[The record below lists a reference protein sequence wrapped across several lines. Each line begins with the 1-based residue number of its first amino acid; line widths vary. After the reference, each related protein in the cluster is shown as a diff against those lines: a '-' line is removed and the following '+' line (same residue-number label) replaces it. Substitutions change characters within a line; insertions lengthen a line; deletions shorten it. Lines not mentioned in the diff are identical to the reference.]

1 MTPRAFDRL
10 RRLWS
15 GWRGHCVS
23 AYFSRH
29 VSGVGTLK
37 SGVDRV
43 DGVYLSMSSEHHSRD
58 EKGTTRSPAGPSK
71 LKVSWFGKVRPC
83 LLPLVLFYTFF
94 IRLLIDWYSFLF
106 SSIRVL
112 LQRNYFKTAE
122 NLNLAYIKAHLP
134 LSSWQSTRHFSST
147 SFIISSASSSLKSLR
162 NEFRANNFIQ
172 SYKPE
177 GISVNRGFKEIWM
190 GSKFAATR
198 S

>member
-1 MTPRAFDRL
+1 MQLSSTQDSFFFKKNARYRYRVEQEQCVTPRAFDRL

-29 VSGVGTLK
+29 VSGVGTSK

-83 LLPLVLFYTFF
+83 LLLLVNVSVVLHILYTAPHRLVIFF
-94 IRLLIDWYSFLF
+94 I
-106 SSIRVL
+106 
-112 LQRNYFKTAE
+112 
-122 NLNLAYIKAHLP
+122 
-134 LSSWQSTRHFSST
+134 
-147 SFIISSASSSLKSLR
+147 
-162 NEFRANNFIQ
+162 
-172 SYKPE
+172 
-177 GISVNRGFKEIWM
+177 
-190 GSKFAATR
+190 
-198 S
+198 